1 VSSLIAI
8 DRQRFSQINFEALE
22 NINLMEA
29 IEVFELRRQMT
40 ATGIFKAIEPFT
52 PLPGFI
58 EGPPELSL
66 GNSDLA

>member
-58 EGPPELSL
+58 EGSPELSL